1 MISSNNKLDSRE
13 RRNKVVLLAED
24 LIKIYRTGESETQAL
39 RGVSLK
45 VHEGEKVFLI
55 GPSGSGKTTLVNIL
69 AGIDKPTS
77 GKVFWEDLRE
87 DITRSSHEAIIKNR
101 RNYVGVIFQD
111 SKLIPHLTVEENIR
125 LTAHYA
131 NLDSDET
138 EKRLE
143 FILKFMG
150 IWEKRN
156 KKQNKLSGGE
166 QKRAAIAS
174 TLITNPRIIIG
185 DEPTGNLDIVTSN
198 KILDLLDKINVE
210 LNVALLI
217 VTHSQ
222 LVAQRADRIIEFSD
236 GVILA
241 QHSKNIQLRELK
253 RTRELEMDRQNRI
266 HIPQSILEE
275 LNNPKH
281 FTINLEN
288 KKIVLRP
295 IYQQEDE
302 RENIG

>member
-55 GPSGSGKTTLVNIL
+55 GSSGSGKTTLVNIL

-77 GKVFWEDLRE
+77 GKVFWEDLSE

-131 NLDSDET
+131 NLDSNET

-166 QKRAAIAS
+166 QKRAAIVS

-185 DEPTGNLDIVTSN
+185 DEPTGNLDIVTSY
-198 KILDLLDKINVE
+198 KILDLLDKINTE

-253 RTRELEMDRQNRI
+253 KTRELEMDRQNRI

-288 KKIVLRP
+288 KKNCPTPHI
-295 IYQQEDE
+295 
-302 RENIG
+302 

>member
-1 MISSNNKLDSRE
+1 
-13 RRNKVVLLAED
+13 
-24 LIKIYRTGESETQAL
+24 
-39 RGVSLK
+39 
-45 VHEGEKVFLI
+45 
-55 GPSGSGKTTLVNIL
+55 
-69 AGIDKPTS
+69 
-77 GKVFWEDLRE
+77 GKVFWGDLNE
-87 DITRSSHEAIIKNR
+87 DITRSSHEEIIRNR

-111 SKLIPHLTVEENIR
+111 SKLISHLTVEENIR

-131 NLDSDET
+131 NLDFEET
-138 EKRLE
+138 ERRLE

-150 IWEKRN
+150 IWDKRN

-166 QKRAAIAS
+166 QKRAAIAY

-185 DEPTGNLDIVTSN
+185 DEPTGNLDIVTSS

-241 QHSKNIQLRELK
+241 QHGKDIRLRELK
-253 RTRELEMDRQNRI
+253 QTRELEIDRQNRI

-288 KKIVLRP
+288 KKIVLKP

-302 RENIG
+302 NENNS

>member
-1 MISSNNKLDSRE
+1 M
-13 RRNKVVLLAED
+13 LAED

-55 GPSGSGKTTLVNIL
+55 GSSGSGKTTLVNIL

-77 GKVFWEDLRE
+77 GKVFWEDLSE

-131 NLDSDET
+131 NLDSNET

-166 QKRAAIAS
+166 QKRAAIVS

-185 DEPTGNLDIVTSN
+185 DEPTGNLDIVTSY
-198 KILDLLDKINVE
+198 KILDLLDKINTE

-253 RTRELEMDRQNRI
+253 KTRELEMDRQNRI

-288 KKIVLRP
+288 KKNCPTPHI
-295 IYQQEDE
+295 
-302 RENIG
+302 

>member
-1 MISSNNKLDSRE
+1 MNTNTSLKNKFDSSSKT
-13 RRNKVVLLAED
+13 KVVLLAED
-24 LIKIYRTGESETQAL
+24 LIKIYKTGESETQAL

-77 GKVFWEDLRE
+77 GKVFWGDLNE
-87 DITRSSHEAIIKNR
+87 DITRSSHEEIIRNR

-111 SKLIPHLTVEENIR
+111 SKLISHLTVEENIR

-131 NLDSDET
+131 NLDFEET
-138 EKRLE
+138 ERRLE

-150 IWEKRN
+150 IWDKRN

-166 QKRAAIAS
+166 QKRAAIAY

-185 DEPTGNLDIVTSN
+185 DEPTGNLDIVTSS

-241 QHSKNIQLRELK
+241 QHGKDIRLRELK
-253 RTRELEMDRQNRI
+253 QTRELEIDRQNRI

-288 KKIVLRP
+288 KKIVLK
-295 IYQQEDE
+295 
-302 RENIG
+302 